1 MTKISIV
8 EPAPAPPPLQ
18 TQKKQTTTDYF
29 KPDISEHDSLETKIL
44 KVVKNDP
51 FTTISEIRDEVN
63 IHSNFN
69 KTSWWQVFKIL
80 KNNAL
85 LTRKSRF
92 RYVRG
97 YL

>member
-1 MTKISIV
+1 MTKISVV
-8 EPAPAPPPLQ
+8 ESTPLLP
-18 TQKKQTTTDYF
+18 QKKHTPNDYF
-29 KPDISEHDSLETKIL
+29 KPDISEHDNLETKIL

-51 FTTISEIRDEVN
+51 FTTIREIRDEVN
-63 IHSNFN
+63 IHSNFD
-69 KTSWWQVFKIL
+69 KTGWWQVFKIL
-80 KNNAL
+80 KKNAL